1 MSVSKIPIP
10 QIIKIGVLIGAQGC
24 NLKPIAEK
32 TSTSIHVNT
41 KVNPALIEIRIN
53 WDYNSSSL
61 PPSENGINKAR
72 DQLNI
77 LINKLLKQLKNLK
90 DLKNFREPKD
100 FKDLKDLND
109 LKNFKDLECLKE
121 FKVPESLKEF
131 KEFECLKEFQGFR
144 LG

>member
-77 LINKLLKQLKNLK
+77 LINKLLKRLNHSNRSNLSKSSKTSKTSKTSENPKTLKISKTLTTSKTSKTSNVSKNL
-90 DLKNFREPKD
+90 
-100 FKDLKDLND
+100 
-109 LKNFKDLECLKE
+109 
-121 FKVPESLKEF
+121 
-131 KEFECLKEFQGFR
+131 
-144 LG
+144 